1 MTEKGNISKSE
12 KELAESALL
21 GDENSF
27 HILMERFYD
36 SVYIN
41 VLQIIDNTEDAED
54 ICQETFN
61 KAFWSL
67 ASYNSDWAFS
77 TWLITIAKN
86 CAIDFYRKK
95 KTRASIGN
103 AIREDTSELA
113 IAAEMAHSPEE
124 KMISK
129 QAYDQLVYAIKK
141 LGPKYRKAAELRFIH
156 EYAYEEIAQELEI
169 PLNTVRTRINRARKK
184 LMETW
189 KN

>member
-67 ASYNSDWAFS
+67 AP
-77 TWLITIAKN
+77 TIVTGH
-86 CAIDFYRKK
+86 FQP
-95 KTRASIGN
+95 G
-103 AIREDTSELA
+103 
-113 IAAEMAHSPEE
+113 
-124 KMISK
+124 
-129 QAYDQLVYAIKK
+129 
-141 LGPKYRKAAELRFIH
+141 
-156 EYAYEEIAQELEI
+156 
-169 PLNTVRTRINRARKK
+169 
-184 LMETW
+184 
-189 KN
+189 